1 MDYEF
6 YMDFLGEENSLEVED
21 RDMEIFAE
29 EYDIDVW
36 AEFKLDVD
44 GEKYRLT
51 IKEDASP
58 NSGNANYSVK
68 LSEKS
73 KLSIDDGYTNWR
85 KALDMQ
91 YSRVKASG
99 FKSSLKQD
107 LMEEIPVN
115 LDIHQTQ
122 L

>member
-44 GEKYRLT
+44 GEEYRLT

-85 KALDMQ
+85 KAFDMQ
-91 YSRVKASG
+91 YNRVKASG

-107 LMEEIPVN
+107 LMEEISVN